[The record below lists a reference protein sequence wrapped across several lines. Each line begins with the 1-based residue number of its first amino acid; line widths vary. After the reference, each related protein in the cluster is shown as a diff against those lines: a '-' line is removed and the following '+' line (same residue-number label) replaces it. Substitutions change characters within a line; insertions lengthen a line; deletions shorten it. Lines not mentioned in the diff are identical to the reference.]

1 MQELTPL
8 ILAIHME
15 PSRLMRL
22 AFTAAALKI
31 RVLPVDQTS
40 WGQPL
45 SALCGLMPLRS
56 TSSSV
61 QVGEEMLVMAF
72 LDDTQLD
79 LLLQALRDSGLA
91 PIRLKAVLTPVNQNW
106 NCGQLYTALRD
117 EANAMKAQ
125 KGAKA

>member
-1 MQELTPL
+1 MG
-8 ILAIHME
+8 I
-15 PSRLMRL
+15 
-22 AFTAAALKI
+22 
-31 RVLPVDQTS
+31 D
-40 WGQPL
+40 
-45 SALCGLMPLRS
+45 LCNYS
-56 TSSSV
+56 
-61 QVGEEMLVMAF
+61 EEMLVMAF

-117 EANAMKAQ
+117 EAIAMKAQ

>member
-45 SALCGLMPLRS
+45 GALCGLMPLRS

-72 LDDTQLD
+72 LD